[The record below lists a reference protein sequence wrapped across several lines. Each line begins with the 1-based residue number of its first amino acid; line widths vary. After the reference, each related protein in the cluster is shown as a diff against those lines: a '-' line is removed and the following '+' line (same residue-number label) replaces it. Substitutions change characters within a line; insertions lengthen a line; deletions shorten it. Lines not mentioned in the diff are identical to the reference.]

1 MARYRK
7 IDTRMWADAKFRAL
21 SSPPPTGKYLWIALL
36 TGPYTTNLP
45 GLFRV
50 GEMALAEELGWTLE
64 GFRKAFVELF
74 REGLAKADW
83 NARVVWIPNAIK
95 YNPPDNPNVVKGWRD
110 SWDEVP
116 ECALKAEAY
125 QTLRTFTKG
134 LGEGFGKAFAEG
146 CVQCLANQEQEQE
159 QEQEQISSSEPQ
171 TGSDVVS
178 TSAKENK
185 SKPPSHEAC
194 KLATLLKAEIRN
206 NKADY
211 RITQAQERN
220 WEATAD
226 VMLRR
231 DGRSYEEIAELI
243 RWAQGD
249 DFWRV
254 NILSMD
260 TLRKKFDQLALKR
273 DAAKSSGR
281 NGVSPVIRV
290 EGSALENERNFLA
303 EAGVM
308 IR

>member
-50 GEMALAEELGWTLE
+50 GEMALAEELGWPLE
-64 GFRKAFVELF
+64 GFRKGFAELF

-116 ECALKAEAY
+116 ECVLKAEAY
-125 QTLRTFTKG
+125 QRLKTFTKG
-134 LGEGFGKAFAEG
+134 LGEGFAKAFAEH

-159 QEQEQISSSEPQ
+159 QEQTSSSEPQ
-171 TGSDVVS
+171 TGSDVVTPSMPRETS
-178 TSAKENK
+178 TA
-185 SKPPSHEAC
+185 PSQEAC
-194 KLATLLKAEIRN
+194 RLAALLKSEIRR

-211 RITQAQERN
+211 RVTPAQERK
-220 WEATAD
+220 WVTAAQR
-226 VMLRR
+226 MLNIDKR
-231 DGRSYEEIAELI
+231 EPQQIADLI
-243 RWAQGD
+243 RWVQRD
-249 DFWRV
+249 EFWMANV
-254 NILSMD
+254 LSME
-260 TLRKKFDQLALKR
+260 TLREKFDQLALKR
-273 DAAKSSGR
+273 DAAKTSGR

-290 EGSALENERNFLA
+290 EGSALDNDRQFLA